1 MASTS
6 TVSLLLRLLLLVFLL
21 IPSYSVDAHPLQS
34 CMFDAIYQM
43 GDSIS
48 DTGNLV
54 RESPLGSSTAFARLP
69 YGQTFFGN
77 ATGRCSDGLLMI
89 DYLALAAG
97 LPFVNPYMNRDANFG
112 HGVNFAVAGSTA
124 LPTDVLAQNGIVSLV
139 TNTSLHVQLHSMLS
153 HFNSICS
160 NQRALFMVGETGGN
174 DYNYA
179 LFQGKSTEQLKSL
192 VPNVVATIKHA
203 VERVIEYG
211 AARVVVP
218 GNFPIGCLPIYL
230 TGFHTNDSAAYD
242 QFGCLK
248 ELNNFAMH
256 HNDHLQKAIN
266 ELVEKNPNAII
277 AYADYYNA
285 FLSLLQNAPSLGFD
299 ELSTQKA
306 CCGKGGDYDFDL
318 ANMCGAPGVLVC
330 PDPHRRISWDG
341 VHLTSNAYKYMA
353 DWLNKDLLPKFQC
366 IF

>member
-1 MASTS
+1 
-6 TVSLLLRLLLLVFLL
+6 
-21 IPSYSVDAHPLQS
+21 
-34 CMFDAIYQM
+34 MFDAIYQM

-124 LPTDVLAQNGIVSLV
+124 LPTDVLARNGIVSLV

-160 NQRALFMVGETGGN
+160 NQRDCVEKLQTALFMVGETGGN

-218 GNFPIGCLPIYL
+218 GNFPIGCMPIYL

-248 ELNNFAMH
+248 ELNNFAMY

-266 ELVEKNPNAII
+266 ELVGKNPNAII

-318 ANMCGAPGVLVC
+318 ANMCGALGVPVC
-330 PDPHRRISWDG
+330 PDPHRHISWDG
-341 VHLTSNAYKYMA
+341 VHLTSNAYKYMS
-353 DWLNKDLLPKFQC
+353 DWVIKDLLPKLQC